1 MDKVIDDLIA
11 LGKGLSITFKN
22 YWEKPV
28 TKQYP
33 EERREIPKR
42 ARGRHVLHR
51 YEDGLERCV
60 GCLLCQGTCPAG
72 AIYIEA
78 EENSKENPVSKGERH
93 AKVFDVD
100 LLRCIYCGHCEM
112 ACPTNAITLE
122 NNTAIAG
129 FTRDS
134 LLMHKEDLL
143 EPEGSAT
150 LGTTEYWDPKPLSDL
165 ADRVPAKTGR
175 FDGSATSAAA
185 VGRGDLKLH
194 QAPLPP
200 ERQSARAEEKP
211 ENA

>member
-1 MDKVIDDLIA
+1 MDRVIDDLISLA
-11 LGKGLSITFKN
+11 KGLRITFKN
-22 YWEKPV
+22 YREKPV

-33 EERREIPKR
+33 EEKRRVPDR
-42 ARGRHVLHR
+42 TRGRHVLHR

-78 EENSKENPVSKGERH
+78 EENDKESPVSKGERH

-122 NNTAIAG
+122 NNTALAG
-129 FTRDS
+129 FTRES
-134 LLMHKEDLL
+134 LLLHKDQLL
-143 EPEGSAT
+143 EPEGTAT
-150 LGTTEYWDPKPLSDL
+150 LGSTEFWDPKPPEDL
-165 ADRVPAKTGR
+165 KHKVPAQTGH

-185 VGRGDLKLH
+185 VGRGDLKLDT
-194 QAPLPP
+194 APLAPQ
-200 ERQSARAEEKP
+200 RKDSIDG
-211 ENA
+211 

>member
-1 MDKVIDDLIA
+1 MDKVVDDLIA
-11 LGKGLSITFKN
+11 LGKGLRITFKN
-22 YWEKPV
+22 YLEKPV

-33 EERREIPKR
+33 EESREIPKR

-51 YEDGLERCV
+51 YEDDQERCV

-78 EENSKENPVSKGERH
+78 EENDPANPVSKGERH

-122 NNTAIAG
+122 NNTALAG
-129 FTRDS
+129 YTRDS

-143 EPEGSAT
+143 EPKGVST
-150 LGTTEYWDPKPLSDL
+150 LGSTEYWDPKPPENSKHK
-165 ADRVPAKTGR
+165 VPEQTGQ

-185 VGRGDLKLH
+185 VGRGDLKLD
-194 QAPLPP
+194 QAPIQLDT
-200 ERQSARAEEKP
+200 EEP
-211 ENA
+211 VDG

>member
-22 YWEKPV
+22 YLEKPV

-33 EERREIPKR
+33 EEKR
-42 ARGRHVLHR
+42 KVPDRTRGRHVLHR

-78 EENSKENPVSKGERH
+78 EENEADAPVSKGERH
-93 AKVFDVD
+93 AKIFDVD

-122 NNTAIAG
+122 NNTALAG
-129 FTRDS
+129 FTRES
-134 LLMHKEDLL
+134 LLMRKEDLL
-143 EPEGSAT
+143 EPEGEAT
-150 LGTTEYWDPKPLSDL
+150 LGSTKYWDAKPPDSVKHK
-165 ADRVPAKTGR
+165 VPSQTGR
-175 FDGSATSAAA
+175 FDGSSTSAAA
-185 VGRGDLKLH
+185 VGRGDLDLH
-194 QAPLPP
+194 QAPINP
-200 ERQSARAEEKP
+200 EVQES
-211 ENA
+211 ENE

>member
-1 MDKVIDDLIA
+1 MDKVIDDLIS

-22 YWEKPV
+22 YLEKPV

-33 EERREIPKR
+33 EEKR
-42 ARGRHVLHR
+42 PVPNRTRGRHVLHR

-78 EENSKENPVSKGERH
+78 EKDAPVSKGERH
-93 AKVFDVD
+93 ARIFDVD

-122 NNTAIAG
+122 NNTALAG
-129 FTRDS
+129 FTRES
-134 LLMHKEDLL
+134 LLLHKEDLL
-143 EPEGSAT
+143 EPEGTAT
-150 LGTTEYWDPKPLSDL
+150 LGTTEYWDPKPPESVKHK
-165 ADRVPAKTGR
+165 VPSQTGR
-175 FDGSATSAAA
+175 FDGSSTSAAA

-194 QAPLPP
+194 SKPINPKV
-200 ERQSARAEEKP
+200 EE
-211 ENA
+211 EGDDE

>member
-1 MDKVIDDLIA
+1 MDRVVDDLIA
-11 LGKGLSITFKN
+11 LGKGMSITFKN
-22 YWEKPV
+22 LLEKPV

-33 EERREIPKR
+33 EEKRVVPKR
-42 ARGRHVLHR
+42 TRGRHVLHR
-51 YEDGLERCV
+51 YSDGQERCV

-78 EENSKENPVSKGERH
+78 EENSKESPTSKGERF

-122 NNTAIAG
+122 NNTALAG
-129 FTRDS
+129 YSRDS

-143 EPEGSAT
+143 EPMGQST
-150 LGTTEYWDPKPLSDL
+150 LGTTEYWDPKPPETV
-165 ADRVPAKTGR
+165 ADRVPAQTGT

-185 VGRGDLKLH
+185 VGRGDLKLG
-194 QAPLPP
+194 QKPLPP
-200 ERQSARAEEKP
+200 KRGEE
-211 ENA
+211 EAQDA

>member
-1 MDKVIDDLIA
+1 MDRVIDDLIA

-22 YWEKPV
+22 MLETPV

-33 EERREIPKR
+33 EEKR
-42 ARGRHVLHR
+42 PVPDRTRGRHVLHR
-51 YEDGLERCV
+51 YSDDQERCV

-78 EENSKENPVSKGERH
+78 EENDKDAPTSKGERY

-122 NNTAIAG
+122 NNTALAG
-129 FTRDS
+129 YTRDS

-143 EPEGSAT
+143 EPEGTST
-150 LGTTEYWDPKPLSDL
+150 LGTTEYWDPKPP
-165 ADRVPAKTGR
+165 AGVAHKVPAQTGA
-175 FDGSATSAAA
+175 FDGSSTSAAA
-185 VGRGDLKLH
+185 VGRGDLELNVKP
-194 QAPLPP
+194 QTP
-200 ERQSARAEEKP
+200 EREE
-211 ENA
+211 ADDG

>member
-1 MDKVIDDLIA
+1 MDKVIDDLVA
-11 LGKGLSITFKN
+11 LGKGMSITFKN
-22 YWEKPV
+22 FLQKPV

-33 EERREIPKR
+33 EEKR
-42 ARGRHVLHR
+42 AVPDRTRGRHVLHR

-78 EENSKENPVSKGERH
+78 EENTKEAPVSKGERH

-122 NNTAIAG
+122 NNTALAG
-129 FTRDS
+129 FTRES

-143 EPEGSAT
+143 EAQGVST
-150 LGTTEYWDPKPLSDL
+150 LGSTEFWDPKPPQDEKHK
-165 ADRVPAKTGR
+165 VPAQTGK
-175 FDGSATSAAA
+175 FDGSSTSAAA
-185 VGRGDLKLH
+185 VGRGDLSLG
-194 QAPLPP
+194 QPP
-200 ERQSARAEEKP
+200 EKAARKETNP
-211 ENA
+211 DG

>member
-1 MDKVIDDLIA
+1 MDRVIDDLIA

-22 YWEKPV
+22 YLEKPV

-33 EERREIPKR
+33 EQKREIPKR

-78 EENSKENPVSKGERH
+78 EENEKDAPVSKGERH

-122 NNTAIAG
+122 NNTALAG

-134 LLMHKEDLL
+134 LLMHKEELL
-143 EPEGSAT
+143 EPEGTST
-150 LGTTEYWDPKPLSDL
+150 LGTTEYWDPKPPEDL
-165 ADRVPAKTGR
+165 HHRVPAETGE
-175 FDGSATSAAA
+175 FDGSSTSAAA
-185 VGRGDLKLH
+185 VGRGDLELNK
-194 QAPLPP
+194 PP
-200 ERQSARAEEKP
+200 QNPTQTEGEDE
-211 ENA
+211 

>member
-1 MDKVIDDLIA
+1 MDQVIDNLIA
-11 LGKGLSITFKN
+11 LSKGLRITFKN
-22 YWEKPV
+22 YLEKPV

-51 YEDGLERCV
+51 YEDDLERCV

-78 EENSKENPVSKGERH
+78 EENDEENPVSKGERH

-122 NNTAIAG
+122 NNTALAG
-129 FTRDS
+129 FTRES

-143 EPEGSAT
+143 EPVGTST
-150 LGTTEYWDPKPLSDL
+150 LGTTEYWDPKPPEDQKHK
-165 ADRVPAKTGR
+165 VPAETGQ
-175 FDGSATSAAA
+175 FDGSSTSAAA
-185 VGRGDLKLH
+185 VGRGDLNLGAK
-194 QAPLPP
+194 PKTP
-200 ERQSARAEEKP
+200 EREE
-211 ENA
+211 ATDA